1 MATTTLRRSMGASVA
16 LAAALTLSG
25 SVVTG
30 ASAEPAPTTPAT
42 ASQAAAHYLE
52 EQLAAGGDFFSV
64 EVGDDTYPDLGVT
77 ADAILALAAAGTGQS
92 QAEASTAHLAA
103 DVVAY
108 TGFGDPSEVYAG
120 SVAKLLNVA
129 IVQGLDPRSFGGTD
143 LVAALEAL
151 EGADGRFSDDSAY
164 GDNSNT
170 FGQSLALIGLER
182 AGVDVSAAAVGF
194 LEAQQCPGGGFQL
207 YMDAPCTDDADS
219 DPDATALAVQALI
232 AVDGSAAAVE
242 AGLDFLAEVQG
253 ADGGVGGGAPQT
265 APNANSTGLAG
276 QAFLAGGRTAQADL
290 ARAYVLDLQ
299 YGCAFPAALRG
310 GIAYDPAAFAA
321 QQAAGAD
328 AAPVDQDRR
337 STTQALLA
345 LAGTPLYAVTAAGA
359 SADAPAL
366 DCSTAAPSTPVK
378 GPVIETDIP
387 TPHVG
392 ARGLLR

>member
-1 MATTTLRRSMGASVA
+1 MTTTTRRVTGAAAA
-16 LAAALTLSG
+16 LAATLTLSATLA
-25 SVVTG
+25 TG
-30 ASAEPAPTTPAT
+30 VAAEPAPTTPAS
-42 ASQAAAHYLE
+42 ASQAAAHYVQ

-64 EVGDDTYPDLGVT
+64 ELGDDTYPDPGVT

-92 QAEASTAHLAA
+92 QAEASTAHLAG

-129 IVQGLDPRSFGGTD
+129 VVQGLDPRSFGGTD
-143 LVAALEAL
+143 LVATLEAL

-164 GDNSNT
+164 GDYSNA

-182 AGVDVSAAAVGF
+182 AGAEPSAAAVAF

-207 YMDAPCTDDADS
+207 YLDDVPCTDDANS

-232 AVDGSAAAVE
+232 AVEGSATAVE

-276 QAFLAGGRTAQADL
+276 QAFLAGGRAAEADL
-290 ARAYVLDLQ
+290 ARAYVMDLQ
-299 YGCAFPAALRG
+299 YGCEFPADLRG

-321 QQAAGAD
+321 AQAAGAD
-328 AAPVDQDRR
+328 ARPVDQDRR
-337 STTQALLA
+337 STTQAMLA
-345 LAGTPLYAVTAAGA
+345 LAGTPLYAVSAQGA
-359 SADAPAL
+359 SDAAPAL
-366 DCSTAAPSTPVK
+366 SCETTPDTPPVV
-378 GPVIETDIP
+378 GPVIETDLP
-387 TPHVG
+387 QPHPG